1 MTDKNGMM
9 GIVYRQLALDYNCV
23 PDDFIKEGLIFT
35 EAKINNGRR
44 PFPFIEPRLE
54 VISFGT
60 GVIINASASIMPAVR
75 RQFEGKS
82 RDEVLCSRF
91 VCGLNPYFLPDTG
104 NIPSIEEPEGFEIK
118 ITDSDIPEAYI
129 NFGLLYDPASLFPD
143 DIIVS
148 ACCGGRPAGFA
159 RSCIDSTNMR
169 QINIDVLPE
178 YRRRGLAAYLVNI
191 LTNEVLSRGLI
202 PYYFTSFGNIP
213 SMRTAVRNGYS
224 PAWVHSYRAR
234 LNNLT
239 E

>member
-1 MTDKNGMM
+1 MTDKTDMT
-9 GIVYRQLALDYNCV
+9 VRVCRQLALDYNCESG
-23 PDDFIKEGLIFT
+23 DFFKEGLIFT
-35 EAKINNGRR
+35 EAKINDGRR

-60 GVIINASASIMPAVR
+60 SVIINASASIMPAVR
-75 RQFEGKS
+75 RQLEGKS
-82 RDEVLCSRF
+82 RDEVLYSPF

-104 NIPSIEEPEGFEIK
+104 NIPSIGKPDGFDIEI
-118 ITDSDIPEAYI
+118 TESNIPEAYK
-129 NFGLLYDPASLFPD
+129 NFGFIYDPACLFPD

-148 ACCGGRPAGFA
+148 ARFGDKPAGLA
-159 RSCIDSTNMR
+159 RACIDSPDMR

-191 LTNEVLSRGLI
+191 LTKEVLSRGFI

-213 SMRTAVRNGYS
+213 SMRTATRNGYF

-234 LNNLT
+234 LNNLPD
-239 E
+239 